1 MGPVCIRKHR
11 LNTVGKPLISPGF
24 TLLEIIVVMLIIGLA
39 SGLAGI
45 MISRGGGNRE
55 MKIFT
60 KEVSSVLRYARNRA
74 VAEKKI
80 YCFVINKEEHTYWV
94 FSEDTDYRNVKTVLT
109 KPIPEEIQMSL
120 NDDNEDS
127 PHVEFLPRGSSSG
140 GKIEIMNEKGKVVS
154 LRINRITGK
163 VDVEEDQ

>member
-1 MGPVCIRKHR
+1 MGPAFSRKHR
-11 LNTVGKPLISPGF
+11 QSIGKFAFSPGF

-55 MKIFT
+55 VKIFT
-60 KEVSSVLRYARNRA
+60 KDVSSVLRYARNRA

-80 YCFVINKEEHTYWV
+80 YCFVVDKEEHTYWLY
-94 FSEDTDYRNVKTVLT
+94 SEDTDYRNVKTVLT
-109 KPIPEEIQMSL
+109 RPIPEEIQMSL
-120 NDDNEDS
+120 EANDEDS
-127 PHVEFLPRGSSSG
+127 PHIEFLPRGSSSG
-140 GKIEIMNEKGKVVS
+140 GKIEIVNDKGKVVL

-163 VDVEEDQ
+163 VDVEVAE